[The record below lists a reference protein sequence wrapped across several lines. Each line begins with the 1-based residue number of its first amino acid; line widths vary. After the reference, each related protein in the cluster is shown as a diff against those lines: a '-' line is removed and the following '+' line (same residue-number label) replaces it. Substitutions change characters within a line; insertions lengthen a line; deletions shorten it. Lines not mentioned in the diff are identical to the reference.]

1 MDLNNLIL
9 IFFLIGFNLF
19 FYKYFLLILSKYN
32 AELLIDD
39 QFKKPQA
46 FHEFPTSIAGGAGIF
61 LSLLIVH
68 SYFIFFE
75 EIFFNEFLLIC
86 TLFFLI
92 GFIDDI
98 KIDFERIRNN
108 SLQKRP
114 PKKLSIQHARERKF
128 VANWEKDK
136 PSKPLF
142 EGIKTFDDYSLEELI
157 DYIDWSPFFHAWE
170 LKGL

>member
-9 IFFLIGFNLF
+9 TFVLVIFGSF
-19 FYKYFLLILSKYN
+19 FYLYMMPKINKYYPKF
-32 AELLIDD
+32 LIDD

-98 KIDFERIRNN
+98 KINIKPKIRLILMIIFLIAFVKYNNFYIEKTGIRILNEWIEN
-108 SLQKRP
+108 SKIFYL
-114 PKKLSIQHARERKF
+114 IF
-128 VANWEKDK
+128 VCLCFLVVINGAN
-136 PSKPLF
+136 
-142 EGIKTFDDYSLEELI
+142 LI
-157 DYIDWSPFFHAWE
+157 D
-170 LKGL
+170 G

>member
-92 GFIDDI
+92 G
-98 KIDFERIRNN
+98 R
-108 SLQKRP
+108 
-114 PKKLSIQHARERKF
+114 HAVITE
-128 VANWEKDK
+128 
-136 PSKPLF
+136 
-142 EGIKTFDDYSLEELI
+142 FDTIL
-157 DYIDWSPFFHAWE
+157 
-170 LKGL
+170 